1 MNKEA
6 QQQSFSDSLHQL
18 EQKFSDGGQ
27 PGESDA
33 QIAEELVH
41 LILERERLRRGVNEG
56 TPERAAVDAETLT
69 RMAKWD
75 SDNPAL
81 LPTEKALR
89 RFATGRGADG
99 VALLKRAITDP
110 KQAASDEAR
119 RRALMP
125 RKSKTSSQLNKLIDD
140 IVATCPTISVY
151 ELLRRLRKQIGHGVI
166 QAIND
171 TEITFEDE
179 ESMPVKRSALK
190 DRLSRAKKK
199 NRKAR

>member
-33 QIAEELVH
+33 QIAQELVH

-56 TPERAAVDAETLT
+56 TPEGAAVDAETLT

-99 VALLKRAITDP
+99 VALLKRAITDR
-110 KQAASDEAR
+110 QASISLEQR
-119 RRALMP
+119 RRASRP
-125 RKSKTSSQLNKLIDD
+125 RKRDPLQALIEG
-140 IVATCPTISVY
+140 IVATRPKISEK
-151 ELLRRLRKQIGHGVI
+151 ELLRLLRSNISRGVI
-166 QAIND
+166 EYVDD
-171 TEITFEDE
+171 TNIVLE
-179 ESMPVKRSALK
+179 EGPPFTVKLSSLK
-190 DRLSRAKKK
+190 DRLTRTKKK
-199 NRKAR
+199 FAKAG